1 VTGGTAVWMDGALV
15 PWDAAT
21 LHVLSHGL
29 NNASAVFEGMRVYGG
44 RIYALREHAE
54 RLVRSAG
61 ILRLALEHDAAA
73 VAAASE
79 AVVAAQGL
87 TAGYVRPVVWLGEE
101 SIGISARG
109 ARTHL
114 AIAAFAC
121 GDVVPASVRAGGAR
135 LAVSRW
141 ARPAPHMAPLQAKA
155 SAHYAAARL
164 ALEEAR
170 DAGFDDALL
179 LDHRE
184 RVAEATGAN
193 FFVVKNGAVVTP
205 PAESALDGITRR
217 AILALAARRGLRA
230 LTQHLRLADLDGAS
244 EAFLTGTA
252 IEVLAVSQVGEMRF
266 GAPGPITAALAAD
279 YAHHVASAGGAGSGG
294 SGGSGGSAG
303 SAGSETPAPSAPPR

>member
-1 VTGGTAVWMDGALV
+1 MSSAATMAGSVVWIDGALV
-15 PWDAAT
+15 PWSAAT

-54 RLVRSAG
+54 RLVRSAR
-61 ILRLALEHDAAA
+61 ILRLELDHDAAA
-73 VAAASE
+73 VASAAE
-79 AVVAAQGL
+79 AVVAAQQL
-87 TAGYVRPVVWLGEE
+87 ATGYVRPVVWLGEE

-114 AIAAFAC
+114 AIAAFPC
-121 GDVVPASVRAGGAR
+121 GDVVPAAVRSGGAR

-155 SAHYAAARL
+155 SAHYTVARL

-170 DAGFDDALL
+170 SEGFDDALL
-179 LDHRE
+179 LDHRGL
-184 RVAEATGAN
+184 VAEATGAN
-193 FFVVKNGAVVTP
+193 FFAVRSDAIVTP
-205 PAESALDGITRR
+205 PADSALDGITRR
-217 AILALAARRGLRA
+217 TILELAARRGLRA
-230 LTQHLRLADLDGAS
+230 LELHLRIADLEGAS

-252 IEVLAVSQVGEMRF
+252 VEVLAVSQVGPLRF

-279 YAHHVASAGGAGSGG
+279 YARHVGNAGSD
-294 SGGSGGSAG
+294 SA
-303 SAGSETPAPSAPPR
+303 APPQPR